1 MTKKCYFLMV
11 CMTVMGIALTSCSH
25 DAFDNEAVVE
35 KQSNAFAANFV
46 KKYGEIDPN
55 QSWDFANM
63 YPEVT
68 LNSENS
74 NARALTRTEANF
86 DRTVGSM
93 LVDEDVEAWVLQ
105 NLPKGKNNTVKGRA
119 FTMTVKPNPFTIVP
133 VFQGY
138 ARYYW
143 QLWMHVEG
151 VGDELVWSKGEDFQY
166 RKPVEPGE
174 PELPWVEAGTGIQGM
189 KRSDGALEVMAPTFT
204 YANLPADA
212 TMYFYLKVWADGSND
227 GYNKYLKYKD
237 DPFNPQ
243 YQPYETTSLNQYML
257 DLQGC
262 TKPKN
267 LEEGNEVTI
276 IGCEDMLNSSDMDY
290 EDLVFMIYGNP
301 VPPTKRV
308 EEFVESTTKR
318 YMMEDLGDDDDFDFN
333 DVVVDLSNRT
343 KVKYYYESLTATDPY
358 KTERTTMPQLCV
370 IRAVGGILDFTLY
383 INDKARW
390 TKSDHFDKTQMLNT
404 GRDGAIN
411 YNRKLDSFELTE
423 EIVWDAANNNVK
435 VSVETRGNSGQVQ
448 TIVFPRLGDAPK
460 MIAFDKATE
469 WKKEREE
476 VPRGW
481 WK

>member
-1 MTKKCYFLMV
+1 MG
-11 CMTVMGIALTSCSH
+11 CMAVMGIALTSCSR
-25 DAFDNEAVVE
+25 DVFDNEAVVE
-35 KQSNAFAANFV
+35 KQSNEFAANFV

-55 QSWDFANM
+55 QTWDFANM
-63 YPEVT
+63 YPVVT
-68 LNSENS
+68 LNTGNS
-74 NARALTRTEANF
+74 DARALTRTGANF
-86 DRTVGSM
+86 DRTVGTM
-93 LVDEDVEAWVLQ
+93 LVDEDVEAWVLN
-105 NLPKGKNNTVKGRA
+105 NLPKGQNNTVKGRA

-143 QLWMHVEG
+143 QLWMHVDG
-151 VGDELVWSKGEDFQY
+151 VGDEMVWSKGDNFKY
-166 RKPVEPGE
+166 RKPAD

-189 KRSDGALEVMAPTFT
+189 KRSDGALEVQAPTFT

-212 TMYFYLKVWADGSND
+212 TMYFYLKVWADGSNN
-227 GYNKYLKYKD
+227 GYNKYLKYVA

-267 LEEGNEVTI
+267 LPEGNEVTI
-276 IGCEDMLNSSDMDY
+276 IGCEDMLNSSDRDY

-308 EEFVESTTKR
+308 DEFVESTTKR

-343 KVKYYYESLTATDPY
+343 KVKYYYNSLTDTDPY
-358 KTERTTMPQLCV
+358 KIERTTMPQLCV
-370 IRAVGGILDFTLY
+370 IRAAGGTLDFTLY
-383 INDKARW
+383 IANEPVW
-390 TKSDHFDKTQMLNT
+390 TKSAHFDKTQMLNT

-411 YNRKLDSFELTE
+411 LNKVLDSFELTAGT
-423 EIVWDAANNNVK
+423 WDAANNNVK

-448 TIVFPRLGDAPK
+448 TIVFPREGDAPK
-460 MIAFDKATE
+460 MIAVDDKTN
-469 WKKEREE
+469 WMKEREE
-476 VPRGW
+476 VPDTW

>member
-1 MTKKCYFLMV
+1 MTKKCYFLTGCLAV
-11 CMTVMGIALTSCSH
+11 IGIAMTSCSH
-25 DAFDNEAVVE
+25 DAFDSEAVIE
-35 KQSNAFAANFV
+35 KQSSAFDANFV

-55 QSWDFANM
+55 QSWDLANM

-68 LNSENS
+68 LNSEYS
-74 NARALTRTEANF
+74 DARALTRTEANF
-86 DRTVGSM
+86 GRTVGTM
-93 LVDEDVEAWVLQ
+93 LVDKDVEAWVLN
-105 NLPKGKNNTVKGRA
+105 NLPKGQNNAVKGRA

-138 ARYYW
+138 ARFYW

-189 KRSDGALEVMAPTFT
+189 KRTDGALEVLAKTYT
-204 YANLPADA
+204 YANLPAGA

-227 GYNKYLKYKD
+227 GYKKYLKYKD

-333 DVVVDLSNRT
+333 DVVVDLSNRK
-343 KVKYYYESLTATDPY
+343 KVKYYYNSDTDTEPSRI
-358 KTERTTMPQLCV
+358 ERTDMPQLCV

-411 YNRKLDSFELTE
+411 YNKVLDSFEMTAGT
-423 EIVWDAANNNVK
+423 WDAANNNVE
-435 VSVETRGNSGQVQ
+435 VSVESRGNSGQVQ
-448 TIVFPRLGDAPK
+448 TIVFPREGDEPK
-460 MIAFDKATE
+460 MIAVDNKTN
-469 WKKEREE
+469 WRKERQE
-476 VPRGW
+476 VPDTW